1 MLYVRP
7 WSDLGDGGAMRNRY
21 SKKDNLSLWNIYH
34 GMKKRCLN
42 PNSKRYKDYGGRGIK
57 ICEEWLRGFDFF
69 ADWAYSHGYE
79 QGLTIERKD
88 VNGDYCPGNC
98 EWITRADQAYNKRE
112 SIIVIY
118 HGESKDLMLWCK
130 ELGLKYDTIHHRIT
144 HGWSVDRA
152 FETPTDTVS
161 FAEICRENGIN
172 PRTAHDRIRKLGW
185 DYERAIS
192 TPSKGRGANQKSYEL

>member
-1 MLYVRP
+1 
-7 WSDLGDGGAMRNRY
+7 MRNRY
-21 SKKDNLSLWNIYH
+21 SKKDNLSRWYIYH

-42 PNSKRYKDYGGRGIK
+42 ANSKRYKDYGGRGIT
-57 ICEEWLRGFDFF
+57 ICEEWLKGFDYF

-79 QGLTIERKD
+79 QGLTIERKN
-88 VNGDYCPGNC
+88 VNGDYCPENC

-112 SIIVIY
+112 SIIVTY

-144 HGWSVDRA
+144 HGWSADRA

-161 FAEICRENGIN
+161 FAKICRENEIN